1 MLSRPGHI
9 IIGDGALMKC
19 DSAAQLLTDWL
30 KDCTVKNYGSSL
42 RALRLS
48 KDICQDIFTVYLY
61 IMYFQ
66 HLNVCID
73 YN

>member
-30 KDCTVKNYGSSL
+30 KDCTVKKKKKDTSNLTAICTLSL
-42 RALRLS
+42 SR
-48 KDICQDIFTVYLY
+48 Y
-61 IMYFQ
+61 IYIYF
-66 HLNVCID
+66 
-73 YN
+73 

>member
-30 KDCTVKNYGSSL
+30 KDCTVKKKKKKHGSGLTAVCGFL
-42 RALRLS
+42 RIYLS
-48 KDICQDIFTVYLY
+48 RHVFIAS
-61 IMYFQ
+61 
-66 HLNVCID
+66 
-73 YN
+73 

>member
-30 KDCTVKNYGSSL
+30 KDFTVKNYGSSL
-42 RALRLS
+42 RALRIS
-48 KDICQDIFTVYLY
+48 KDIFQDIFPVNLY
-61 IMYFQ
+61 VSM
-66 HLNVCID
+66 H
-73 YN
+73 